1 MDQSSKGRG
10 EDSGRLDGS
19 SDDVIENPDS
29 PDLVESV
36 ESVTGP
42 QDEENVLASSS
53 VQDQVSTSV
62 PDDGLLR
69 PGAARSQSAKVG
81 DVAADPARSGKPVSI
96 FTRLYHGDTAFRFLD
111 KRRIYFT
118 ISLLIIVAGAI
129 SLSVRGLNFG
139 IDFKGGTSWEVP
151 SQTLSISKTEA
162 VLRSFG
168 INQATVVS
176 LGSSQGRTVEAEVD
190 LSKLPVAT
198 RTAKEYS
205 VAAALAKAAGLK
217 PSAISISDVGP
228 TWGSQVTSKALLAL
242 AFFFV
247 GIALYIS
254 LRFEWKMAGAA
265 LIAVVHD
272 LLVTVGI
279 YSIANFQ
286 ITPDTV
292 IAILTILGYS
302 LYDTIVVF
310 DRVGENTKALVNKGR
325 LSYADSVN
333 LSLNQVFM
341 RSVNTSLVAIIPVLS
356 ILVLGAYV
364 LGATTLRDF
373 GLALFVGLTTGAYS
387 SIGIAS
393 PLLAIFKE
401 REPKYADLK
410 ARLAK
415 VGTSGLLTPR
425 AAAMAGAGGASVSSN
440 TVAGGT
446 QTPRPRPA
454 PRKVSSKRKPT
465 TTRRS

>member
-1 MDQSSKGRG
+1 MAFAAFAALVHDMLVTIGIYAL
-10 EDSGRLDGS
+10 SGF
-19 SDDVIENPDS
+19 
-29 PDLVESV
+29 
-36 ESVTGP
+36 
-42 QDEENVLASSS
+42 
-53 VQDQVSTSV
+53 QVS
-62 PDDGLLR
+62 
-69 PGAARSQSAKVG
+69 
-81 DVAADPARSGKPVSI
+81 
-96 FTRLYHGDTAFRFLD
+96 
-111 KRRIYFT
+111 
-118 ISLLIIVAGAI
+118 
-129 SLSVRGLNFG
+129 
-139 IDFKGGTSWEVP
+139 
-151 SQTLSISKTEA
+151 
-162 VLRSFG
+162 
-168 INQATVVS
+168 
-176 LGSSQGRTVEAEVD
+176 
-190 LSKLPVAT
+190 
-198 RTAKEYS
+198 
-205 VAAALAKAAGLK
+205 
-217 PSAISISDVGP
+217 
-228 TWGSQVTSKALLAL
+228 
-242 AFFFV
+242 
-247 GIALYIS
+247 
-254 LRFEWKMAGAA
+254 
-265 LIAVVHD
+265 
-272 LLVTVGI
+272 
-279 YSIANFQ
+279 
-286 ITPDTV
+286 PDTV
-292 IAILTILGYS
+292 IAFLTVLGYS

-425 AAAMAGAGGASVSSN
+425 AAAMAGDGGASVSSN